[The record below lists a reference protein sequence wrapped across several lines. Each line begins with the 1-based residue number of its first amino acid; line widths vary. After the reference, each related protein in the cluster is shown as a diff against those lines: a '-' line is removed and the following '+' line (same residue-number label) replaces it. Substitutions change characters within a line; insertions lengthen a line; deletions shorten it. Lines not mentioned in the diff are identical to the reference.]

1 MMAVTQDDIDALK
14 AAIWAGARTVKFG
27 SGADSREVTYRSL
40 DEMRSILSDM
50 NAELTGGSFSPISY
64 AAHSRY

>member
-1 MMAVTQDDIDALK
+1 MAVTQDDIDALQ
-14 AAIWAGARTVKFG
+14 AAIWSGAREVKFG
-27 SGADSREVTYRSL
+27 SGADSRTVTYRSL

-50 NAELTGGSFSPISY
+50 QAALSGGAFNPVSY